1 MRKGKKVVR
10 IGSHTWDNRVG
21 VHIPTYEE
29 DIQYAP
35 DIRGNFRLF
44 KRSFYDRDYPNV
56 ILIYWKSGAGGLFLA
71 NCLSLSDRV
80 ISTFQTQEEK
90 IEFLE
95 KYIDNQ
101 NLFWNDCYLNNMTAE
116 IQFDERWHKN
126 RYFMVYD
133 HDPNNISSHLK
144 FWSNLN
150 VIYFKNPDLF
160 VKMRRVLK
168 NFGGNILHTSYEEVI
183 PNCAL
188 YPIPRTFE
196 EYYLLSSDDRKKI
209 HEFYKSDEDFGSY
222 CYLNNKKLFYVWDTN
237 WYFSK
242 KLTLKYI
249 KHLYQCYKFDD
260 YNEEYISRYYDKW
273 FSKIR
278 QIKRTPVPRNIYE
291 LSKNEELFD
300 RTIMYPEDLNS

>member
-1 MRKGKKVVR
+1 MQKGQKMVR
-10 IGSHTWDNRVG
+10 VGSHTWDNRVG
-21 VHIPTYEE
+21 VYVPVYEE
-29 DIQYAP
+29 NVDYAP
-35 DIRGNFRLF
+35 DVRGNFKLF
-44 KRSFYDRDYPNV
+44 KRSFYNRDYPNV

-71 NCLSLSDRV
+71 NCLSLSNRV
-80 ISTFQTQEEK
+80 ISTFETQEEK

-95 KYIDNQ
+95 KYIDDQ
-101 NLFWNDCYLNNMTAE
+101 NLFWNDCYLNNITAE
-116 IQFDERWHKN
+116 IQFDEKWHKN

-133 HDPNNISSHLK
+133 HDPNNIPNHLK

-168 NFGGNILHTSYEEVI
+168 NFGGNIIHTSYEEVL
-183 PNCAL
+183 PTCAL

-196 EYYLLSSDDRKKI
+196 EYYSLSVEEKKNI
-209 HEFYKSDEDFGSY
+209 HNFYKSNEDFGSQ

-242 KLTLKYI
+242 KLTLKYV
-249 KHLYQCYKFDD
+249 KHLYQCYQFDD

-278 QIKRTPVPRNIYE
+278 EIKRKPIPRNIYE
-291 LSKNEELFD
+291 ICKNEELFD